1 MQEPNAIN
9 IHEKF
14 SLFEKQWTPHIIGE
28 LNGQYVKLCKL
39 KDDFVWH
46 SHENED
52 ELFMV
57 FKGTLLMDF
66 RDGRTVEVKEG
77 EIMIVPKGME
87 HRPHTNGEI
96 VFNLLFEPKTT
107 QHTGDVESEMDAYSH
122 PLYRWWWVA
131 AAVLLIAGGLAWT
144 FRLTFTGA
152 PLEYEKHVSSA
163 G

>member
-1 MQEPNAIN
+1 MKKIEPIN
-9 IHEKF
+9 IMDKF
-14 SLFEKQWTPHIIGE
+14 SLFNEEWTPKIIGE
-28 LNGQYVKLCKL
+28 LNDQYVKLCKL

-66 RDGRTVEVKEG
+66 RDQRTVEVKEG
-77 EIMIVPKGME
+77 EILIVPKGVE

-107 QHTGDVESEMDAYSH
+107 LHTGDVESEMTVKELD
-122 PLYRWWWVA
+122 W
-131 AAVLLIAGGLAWT
+131 I
-144 FRLTFTGA
+144 
-152 PLEYEKHVSSA
+152 
-163 G
+163 